1 MTDSKG
7 LCFKKLAQEEITGFG
22 ENSKY
27 IYITLS
33 VMGILVNIG
42 FLFSSIFKQ
51 KKNTGK
57 NKISSLER
65 LLIWLTI
72 IEIGISIM
80 WVIQTGRFNSSS
92 VILNNCDQ
100 CRALGLVSVFLY
112 ISDWIILA
120 FTIKQFKLIMLN
132 PLDAILK
139 PDQNIKKYL
148 FIAFSTAGIACVLAW
163 IGDLTGISVSSFY
176 NTFYIAND
184 YLFCSY

>member
-1 MTDSKG
+1 MTDVCVKELSK
-7 LCFKKLAQEEITGFG
+7 EEMTGFG
-22 ENSKY
+22 EGSKV

-33 VMGILVNIG
+33 VFGILVNIS

-80 WVIQTGRFNSSS
+80 WVIQTGKFNSSNYIKS
-92 VILNNCDQ
+92 HCGQ
-100 CRALGLVSVFLY
+100 CRALALVSVFLY

-120 FTIKQFKLIMLN
+120 YTIKQFKMIMLN

-148 FIAFSTAGIACVLAW
+148 FIAFTTAGVSSILAW
-163 IGDLTGISVSSFY
+163 LGDLTGISVSGFY
-176 NTFYIAND
+176 NLYLADD